1 MIYEKMCGGI
11 TLSRI
16 SEGIFVRYPTIPH
29 IKNKKKYK
37 KNQKL
42 GKVYPYVSKK
52 VGGGIFAY
60 KEVIS
65 V

>member
-1 MIYEKMCGGI
+1 MCGGI

-29 IKNKKKYK
+29 IKMLKKIK
-37 KNQKL
+37 KNWEN
-42 GKVYPYVSKK
+42 VYPYVSKK

-60 KEVIS
+60 KEVIN